1 MGIFEE
7 AREEEALQAHIR
19 RLLYDYAKE
28 HLTTSYVEFTERAV
42 AELLSQ
48 SLHEIPIA
56 DSTSIRLPEEP
67 FNVLTRL
74 YALNDLKPY
83 NEQGTRSTD
92 VMKYLKTFLSTLKQ
106 GTKLRSERAVE
117 IDDCYIPEE
126 RFVPMLSRRARR
138 ETLRPG
144 SNDFRKSLKTPYG
157 AFMKSSEVGIKPV
170 EVQVLKEP
178 AVKLEKVLNVTWS
191 LPHDTGIEVRDL
203 LKSMATLAYPGPSY
217 KNPYLDPSSR
227 PDSPPLQL
235 GPGSS
240 LFYESG
246 DGFVPFEPIFSR
258 AQRPGFGRAK
268 PKERNEGPVM
278 QPIAKS
284 QLFGIRKTKDKGKDV
299 DADMDTKDLFALG
312 LPPPRSISQVVPR
325 LSTVTVDEDEGFDLL
340 KENMKIVNGWE
351 TYHTSSPAQAS
362 GASSLSSVTTP
373 RSSQEVDEL
382 NLNLAISSPNTDLS
396 PIKLLKESRMD
407 LPLMPRSKRNI
418 LSARGSTATKTKK
431 IGAKQSYAAFLL
443 ETLNKRNN
451 RLSKK
456 DEPLPPI
463 FQDKIPEALPVP
475 LSSLR
480 NDLRSSPIL
489 DFDEPDV
496 NPLIDKTPMK
506 AEAASIVKEN
516 FDDAASMA
524 GQVGS
529 TVAVDSLATG
539 MRGTD
544 NTADVDIFESEL
556 HAIFKDVQTEDPLGL
571 IMREK
576 LDPMK
581 NGKEM
586 LMEVPTLPAPNKH
599 PPNDDVL
606 FPASGLRQYVVPS
619 GTGANR
625 GREKNKVYQF
635 LRKAKGTA
643 SATLELS
650 WVPFAVTTSLPTQEE
665 ILTVH
670 DFYDKNTSIL
680 NGFDRLGMTKEQG
693 LARVEELSE
702 RAEEACRVAE
712 NDNVNHNSDAESRAE
727 RIWTEWSH
735 HGDQITSSALLS
747 RADVG
752 KIDIVLSREERRR
765 SKGPGSS
772 KVVERVADDCE
783 NGETAQLLDDPEEE
797 ERGVNSAE
805 RTAAVAGDFEGMAA
819 VAEYHSRTSLT
830 SAPANL
836 NTQHLF
842 NFTSDAAPPS
852 QVYDAELS
860 SRAETDFGIPSFL
873 EESDI
878 AIHTHDRALHA
889 DDQPL
894 ESFAAVQVLDEYL
907 HTNQYGYEFVDEFG
921 SDSDKENQDPSNPEA
936 IAQVTDL
943 EWDHSD
949 TSLLL
954 HGQRERP
961 NYQQDE
967 DDRNRLAKRPR
978 LYWEGD
984 DRYQSRE
991 YRYDDGGPEV
1001 EDSGIGLLD
1010 YLSCSPARAV
1020 NMPPNAT
1027 QDDQAYIVNRVLF
1040 EDNHPADD
1048 VNDERIQNYFDL
1060 EDDPIST
1067 QLQNSDFVPLAF
1079 DSQPVPDAQSQQPWP
1094 PSTLQSAPRGSF
1106 SKKAAPFI
1114 IPFHDHSVGIAEF
1127 ARLRARKLRT
1137 PPPAP
1142 EPPKPTTAE
1151 SDSFEEVI
1159 ASKIAPE
1166 AIFDKNTLRLPG
1178 ADRTLRTTAHWYM
1191 ASMNLIQKQ
1200 ALVRSLRSGIC
1211 GVGLVEREMLTGV
1224 DLIID
1229 PHTAVIFTN
1238 LLALPS
1244 EVDVLI
1250 NTICEQSWR
1259 YDHLLVVFEAFVPS
1273 MSFKPDSAAS
1283 AKESLSAYSPP
1294 VLKAIRKFRR
1304 DVSLAEACGN
1314 KREGCQVMTAFAETV
1329 QDAAVFAR
1337 TFGDKA
1343 ERRGDNATGLWDSRA
1358 WLDDG
1363 VGEDEENLAAADGM
1377 NHFAACAVLC
1387 QITLDELLEISPE
1400 ERIAR
1405 FSLHLGYDRMV
1416 KLNEVIDHGRQVIDD
1431 GVSVIE
1437 E

>member
-7 AREEEALQAHIR
+7 ARQEEALQAHIR

-28 HLTTSYVEFTERAV
+28 HLTTYVEFTERAV
-42 AELLSQ
+42 AEVLSQ

-74 YALNDLKPY
+74 YALNDLIPY
-83 NEQGTRSTD
+83 NEQGTRLTD
-92 VMKYLKTFLSTLKQ
+92 VMKYLEMFLSALKQ

-117 IDDCYIPEE
+117 IDDCYIPQE
-126 RFVPMLSRRARR
+126 RFLPMLYRRARR

-144 SNDFRKSLKTPYG
+144 SNDFRNSLKTPYG

-170 EVQVLKEP
+170 QGLKEP
-178 AVKLEKVLNVTWS
+178 AVKLGKVLNVTWS
-191 LPHDTGIEVRDL
+191 LPHDTGIEVRDQIL
-203 LKSMATLAYPGPSY
+203 LLY
-217 KNPYLDPSSR
+217 NLD
-227 PDSPPLQL
+227 LVL
-235 GPGSS
+235 HF
-240 LFYESG
+240 FYESG

-258 AQRPGFGRAK
+258 EQR

-284 QLFGIRKTKDKGKDV
+284 HLFGNRKTKDKGKDV
-299 DADMDTKDLFALG
+299 DAGMDTKDLFALG

-351 TYHTSSPAQAS
+351 TYHTSSPAPAS
-362 GASSLSSVTTP
+362 PSSSASSLSSVTTP

-396 PIKLLKESRMD
+396 PIELLKESRMD
-407 LPLMPRSKRNI
+407 LPVLPRFKRNI
-418 LSARGSTATKTKK
+418 LSARGSTATETKK
-431 IGAKQSYAAFLL
+431 IGAKQSYAAFLP

-463 FQDKIPEALPVP
+463 FEQDKTQEAPPAP

-480 NDLRSSPIL
+480 DDLRSPPIL
-489 DFDEPDV
+489 DFYEPDV

-529 TVAVDSLATG
+529 TVA
-539 MRGTD
+539 
-544 NTADVDIFESEL
+544 
-556 HAIFKDVQTEDPLGL
+556 TEDPLGL

-586 LMEVPTLPAPNKH
+586 LMEVPTLPAREQT
-599 PPNDDVL
+599 L
-606 FPASGLRQYVVPS
+606 AQRRCALSSEYLRQYVVPS

-650 WVPFAVTTSLPTQEE
+650 WVPFAVTTSLPTQRE

-680 NGFDRLGMTKEQG
+680 NGFDRLGMTKEKG

-702 RAEEACRVAE
+702 RAKEAYRVTE
-712 NDNVNHNSDAESRAE
+712 NDNVNHNSDVESRAE

-735 HGDQITSSALLS
+735 YGDQITSSVLLS

-752 KIDIVLSREERRR
+752 KIDIVLSREERRM

-772 KVVERVADDCE
+772 KVVERVADDCLRRRTFFPCR
-783 NGETAQLLDDPEEE
+783 NGFRYP
-797 ERGVNSAE
+797 
-805 RTAAVAGDFEGMAA
+805 
-819 VAEYHSRTSLT
+819 
-830 SAPANL
+830 
-836 NTQHLF
+836 
-842 NFTSDAAPPS
+842 
-852 QVYDAELS
+852 
-860 SRAETDFGIPSFL
+860 IL

-889 DDQPL
+889 DDRPL
-894 ESFAAVQVLDEYL
+894 ESFATVQVLDEYL
-907 HTNQYGYEFVDEFG
+907 HTNQYGYEFVEEFG
-921 SDSDKENQDPSNPEA
+921 FDSDKENQDPSNP
-936 IAQVTDL
+936 D
-943 EWDHSD
+943 
-949 TSLLL
+949 
-954 HGQRERP
+954 
-961 NYQQDE
+961 
-967 DDRNRLAKRPR
+967 
-978 LYWEGD
+978 
-984 DRYQSRE
+984 RE
-991 YRYDDGGPEV
+991 YRYDDDGLEV
-1001 EDSGIGLLD
+1001 DDSGIGLLD
-1010 YLSCSPARAV
+1010 CLSCSPARAV
-1020 NMPPNAT
+1020 DMPPNAT
-1027 QDDQAYIVNRVLF
+1027 QDDQAYIGNRALF
-1040 EDNHPADD
+1040 EDDHPTDG

-1094 PSTLQSAPRGSF
+1094 PSTLQSPPRGSF

-1211 GVGLVEREMLTGV
+1211 GVGTASLSQADFTFQRVRVIKSKHGRMRTELILNSCPSLSSTLAIHQYDSAQVRVCKGVKDLSWIFCEELVSNTPELNVSLSKSFRKLSNDRRVSTSSLPRTFKV
-1224 DLIID
+1224 
-1229 PHTAVIFTN
+1229 AVIKSAGGDQIIKKPLEVPKAGTN
-1238 LLALPS
+1238 LVKVLAS
-1244 EVDVLI
+1244 GDVLAKYTFHSYSESSTKLHS
-1250 NTICEQSWR
+1250 NTAMLWSSTEWR
-1259 YDHLLVVFEAFVPS
+1259 
-1273 MSFKPDSAAS
+1273 
-1283 AKESLSAYSPP
+1283 
-1294 VLKAIRKFRR
+1294 
-1304 DVSLAEACGN
+1304 
-1314 KREGCQVMTAFAETV
+1314 
-1329 QDAAVFAR
+1329 
-1337 TFGDKA
+1337 
-1343 ERRGDNATGLWDSRA
+1343 
-1358 WLDDG
+1358 
-1363 VGEDEENLAAADGM
+1363 
-1377 NHFAACAVLC
+1377 HF
-1387 QITLDELLEISPE
+1387 PE
-1400 ERIAR
+1400 
-1405 FSLHLGYDRMV
+1405 
-1416 KLNEVIDHGRQVIDD
+1416 
-1431 GVSVIE
+1431 
-1437 E
+1437 